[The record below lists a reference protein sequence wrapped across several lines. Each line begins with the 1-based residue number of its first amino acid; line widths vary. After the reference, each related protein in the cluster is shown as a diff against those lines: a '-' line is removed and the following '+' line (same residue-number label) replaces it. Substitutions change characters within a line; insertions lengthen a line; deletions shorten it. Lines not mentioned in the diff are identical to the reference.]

1 MHVELLT
8 IGDELCRGEIVNTN
22 GAWMAA
28 KLWDMQ
34 ISVDHIVTCGDL
46 EPEMTA
52 ALRNAAKRSDLVL
65 VCGGLGP
72 TVDDLTV
79 DVVSKVAGLRAVEH
93 KPSAKRMKVRFTELG
108 IPLIGD
114 VMRQVRHPEGS
125 TVYENPVG
133 AAPSFEICL
142 DNAVVICLP
151 GPPREMKSIFTTHLE
166 ARIAQLRAASGQE
179 VECVAKK
186 IFRVFGKGE
195 SVIAAAMEGLQLGQ
209 GASLHYQVVF
219 PEVLVKVVV
228 RDKDE
233 YLARDQLDRVSKDVR
248 IRLDGAIYG
257 EDDTSMAQ
265 AVGDLLRQRGET
277 IATAESCTG
286 GMIGGKL
293 TDAPGS
299 SEYYLGG
306 AVTYSNA
313 EKTRQCGVE
322 ELVLETH
329 GAVSQE
335 VVIAMAEGIRE
346 RVGSSWAVSVSG
358 IAGPGGGSDDRPVGT
373 VWVAVAGPDGKTTSK
388 KYSWPGD
395 RDRVRLLACNW
406 ALNAVRR
413 RIIEEETI

>member
-1 MHVELLT
+1 MHVELIT
-8 IGDELCRGEIVNTN
+8 IGDELCRGEIINTN

-34 ISVDHIVTCGDL
+34 ISVDYIVTCGDL
-46 EPEMTA
+46 ESEMTA

-79 DVVSKVAGLRAVEH
+79 DVVSKVTKRRPVEH
-93 KPSAKRMKVRFTELG
+93 EPSAKRMKVRFAELG

-114 VMRQVRHPEGS
+114 VMRQVRHPAGS

-186 IFRVFGKGE
+186 IVRVFGKGE
-195 SVIAAAMEGLQLGQ
+195 SVVASALEGLQLGQ
-209 GASLHYQVVF
+209 GASLHYQAVF

-228 RDKDE
+228 RHNDE
-233 YLARDQLDRVSKDVR
+233 ELAKAQVERLNEEIRT
-248 IRLDGAIYG
+248 RLDGAIYG

-265 AVGDLLRQRGET
+265 AVGELLRQRGET

-322 ELVLETH
+322 EGLLETH
-329 GAVSQE
+329 GAVSE
-335 VVIAMAEGIRE
+335 AVVVAMAKGIRE
-346 RVGSSWAVSVSG
+346 RVGSSWAVAVSG
-358 IAGPGGGSDDRPVGT
+358 VAGPGGGSDERPVGT
-373 VWVAVAGPDGKTTSK
+373 VWVAVVGPGGETTSK

-395 RDRVRLLACNW
+395 RERVRLLACYW

-413 RIIEEETI
+413 RIVEENK